1 MGKQALTAN
10 DALSNAKDL
19 RGRLVRAAIYSD
31 MQVLGGHQQG
41 TMKSLSLTGSILIH
55 TLLAIARDSTAEIM
69 RTALSSRVATFSDRI
84 RASSAVMVLG
94 SILSFLKIASSWSWN
109 RCESVVASLLAS
121 EDTFSLRVS
130 LIVAD
135 RGRGVGDA

>member
-1 MGKQALTAN
+1 MCLGTKLTIRWEKMSKHALTAN
-10 DALSNAKDL
+10 DALGNTKDL
-19 RGRLVRAAIYSD
+19 GSRVVRAAVHSD

-41 TMKSLSLTGSILIH
+41 TMRSLSLTGSILIH

-94 SILSFLKIASSWSWN
+94 SVLSFLKIASS
-109 RCESVVASLLAS
+109 
-121 EDTFSLRVS
+121 
-130 LIVAD
+130 
-135 RGRGVGDA
+135 